1 MINPFKIKEITG
13 LIIPQFL
20 TVIVTLIVTIMYG
33 LMMGSVFAMITMIVG
48 YVIGKAILKNPFS
61 AMLKG
66 EGILTIPIDST
77 GMMKPFIC
85 TYKKGMIE
93 NQEKGIKAPFDRS
106 VVHNFNPTQTKKGTT
121 LIRDKDTDEIFIK
134 ISKDQYNASIFSMN
148 QYPVLLWNDQIQ
160 SFITKDWLSDKESET
175 FSRHQIIH
183 ANKMV
188 QELVRDIRNFGRY
201 IADNATKRFANIFA
215 NPIMQYAIWII
226 IGGLIVFLLFKF
238 GPQLAGGVGDALN
251 PGGAV
256 GGNTVT
262 PNK

>member
-1 MINPFKIKEITG
+1 MINPYKIKELTG

-33 LMMGSVFAMITMIVG
+33 LMMGSIFAMLSMVVG
-48 YVIGKAILKNPFS
+48 YVVGKAIIKNPFS
-61 AMLKG
+61 TMLKG
-66 EGILTIPIDST
+66 EGLLTIPLDST
-77 GMMKPFIC
+77 GVLKPFIC
-85 TYKKGMIE
+85 TYKKGFLE
-93 NQEKGIKAPFDRS
+93 NIEKGIKAPFDRA
-106 VVHNFNPTQTKKGTT
+106 VVHNFNPPENKSDSD
-121 LIRDKDTDEIFIK
+121 IVRDKDTDDLYMK
-134 ISKDQYNASIFSMN
+134 ISKDKFNASRFSMN

-160 SFITKDWLSDKESET
+160 SFITKDWLSEKESKT

-226 IGGLIVFLLFKF
+226 IIGLIGFLLVKF
-238 GPQLAGGVGDALN
+238 GPQLMGGVGDALN